1 MGRGP
6 RGAGRPPRRLLPLVL
21 LLGLARGAGGARGA
35 HDVCAT
41 CHEHATCKQM
51 EGMKMCVCKYG
62 FVGNGRTH
70 CVDKNECQFGAT
82 VVCGN
87 HTSCHNTL
95 GGFYCIC
102 LEGYRATNNNKT
114 FIPNDGTFCTDID
127 ECEVSGLCRHGGRCV
142 NTHGSFKCYCMDG
155 YLPKNGP
162 EPFHPTR
169 DATSCTEIDCGTPP
183 EVPDG
188 LIIGNYTSR
197 LGSQVRYACKEG
209 FFSGP
214 EDTVSSCTA
223 SGTWESPKLNCQ
235 EINCGHPPEVQH
247 AVLVGNHSSSL
258 GSVAHYVC
266 QEGFESL
273 GGKITS
279 VCTEKGTW
287 RESTLTCTEII
298 PEISDVSVFNNTC
311 VKWQINPGSIIFK
324 IVYVIY
330 IKGHRLHPV
339 ESVHEET
346 VNVTAD
352 SRTPEVCL
360 DLYQGTNYT
369 VSISTAPPTRSVP
382 AIIGFQTAED
392 DLLEDYGI
400 FNISV
405 FSEACLKL
413 NRHPRKVGSEQMY
426 QFTVLGQ
433 RWYLSNFY
441 HAASFNFTTREQAPV
456 VCLDLYPAT
465 DYTVNVTLLGS
476 SEHHSMQIMMAT
488 APAVKQIIS
497 NISIFNETCL
507 RWRSTKTADIEEMY
521 SFHIQGQ
528 RWYQK
533 EFAQEM
539 TFNITASS
547 QAPEMCLDLCPGTNY
562 SVNIQ
567 ALSSERPVVLF
578 LTTQISEPP
587 LPEVDFVTVHGGPLP
602 RLRLRKA
609 KEKNGPISS
618 YQVLVLPLA
627 LQSTF
632 FCDSEGATSFFSNT
646 SDAEGYV
653 AAELLA
659 KDVPDD
665 AMEIPIGDRL
675 YYGKYYNAPL
685 RKGKDYCII
694 LRITSEWNKVRRCSC
709 AVWAQVKARG
719 HGLSPGQSTLPDH
732 LPSWI
737 VFARQQGSPPHPS
750 TFLRY
755 NL

>member
-1 MGRGP
+1 SGHDP
-6 RGAGRPPRRLLPLVL
+6 RVLRQAPCSAGN
-21 LLGLARGAGGARGA
+21 
-35 HDVCAT
+35 VCVT
-41 CHEHATCKQM
+41 CHEHATCKQT
-51 EGMKMCVCKYG
+51 EGVKMCICKYG
-62 FVGNGRTH
+62 FVGNGRTY
-70 CVDKNECQFGAT
+70 CIDKNECQFGAT
-82 VVCGN
+82 AVCGN

-95 GGFYCIC
+95 GGFYCVC
-102 LEGYRATNNNKT
+102 LEGYRATNNNET

-127 ECEVSGLCRHGGRCV
+127 ECEVSGLCRQGGRCV
-142 NTHGSFKCYCMDG
+142 NTYGSFECYCMDG

-162 EPFHPTR
+162 EPFHPAR

-188 LIIGNYTSR
+188 FIVGNYTSR

-214 EDTVSSCTA
+214 EDAVSSCTA
-223 SGTWESPKLNCQ
+223 LGTWETPNLNCQ
-235 EINCGHPPEVQH
+235 EIKCGHPPHVRH
-247 AVLVGNHSSSL
+247 AVMVGNHSSSP

-266 QEGFESL
+266 EEGFESP
-273 GGKITS
+273 GGKVTA

-287 RESTLTCTEII
+287 RQSTLTCTGI
-298 PEISDVSVFNNTC
+298 DCSVELLF
-311 VKWQINPGSIIFK
+311 PGSK
-324 IVYVIY
+324 QPAGIY
-330 IKGHRLHPV
+330 IKGQRLHPV

-346 VNVTAD
+346 VNVTID

-369 VSISTAPPTRSVP
+369 VSISTAPPMRSVP
-382 AIIGFQTAED
+382 AIVGFQTAED
-392 DLLEDYGI
+392 VLEDDGI

-413 NRHPRKVGSEQMY
+413 NRHPRKLGSEQMY
-426 QFTVLGQ
+426 QFKVLGQ
-433 RWYLSNFY
+433 RWYLNNFY
-441 HAASFNFTTREQAPV
+441 HATSFNFTTRERAPV

-465 DYTVNVTLLGS
+465 DYTVTVTLLGS
-476 SEHHSMQIMMAT
+476 SEQHSAQIVVTT
-488 APAVKQIIS
+488 APGVKQIIS

-507 RWRSTKTADIEEMY
+507 RWRSAKTADIEEMY
-521 SFHIQGQ
+521 SFHIRGQ

-533 EFAQEM
+533 EFAQEVI
-539 TFNITASS
+539 FNITASS
-547 QAPEMCLDLCPGTNY
+547 QAPEMCLDLRPGTNY
-562 SVNIQ
+562 SVSVQ
-567 ALSSERPVVLF
+567 ALSSQRPVVF
-578 LTTQISEPP
+578 SLTTPITEPP

-632 FCDSEGATSFFSNT
+632 FCDSERATSFFSNT

-659 KDVPDD
+659 RDVPDD
-665 AMEIPIGDRL
+665 ATEISLGDRL

-685 RKGKDYCII
+685 KKGNDYCVI

-709 AVWAQVKARG
+709 AVWAHVKDSSFVLQQMVG
-719 HGLSPGQSTLPDH
+719 VGLGSMAVV
-732 LPSWI
+732 I
-737 VFARQQGSPPHPS
+737 VLAFLSFSAVWYVRLS
-750 TFLRY
+750 FLR
-755 NL
+755 NEWNGGRMGLES

>member
-6 RGAGRPPRRLLPLVL
+6 RGAGRPPRRLLPLLL
-21 LLGLARGAGGARGA
+21 LLGLARGASGARGA
-35 HDVCAT
+35 DGLDVCAT
-41 CHEHATCKQM
+41 CHKHATCKQT
-51 EGMKMCVCKYG
+51 EGMKMCICKYG

-114 FIPNDGTFCTDID
+114 FIPNDGTFCT
-127 ECEVSGLCRHGGRCV
+127 
-142 NTHGSFKCYCMDG
+142 
-155 YLPKNGP
+155 
-162 EPFHPTR
+162 
-169 DATSCTEIDCGTPP
+169 
-183 EVPDG
+183 
-188 LIIGNYTSR
+188 
-197 LGSQVRYACKEG
+197 
-209 FFSGP
+209 
-214 EDTVSSCTA
+214 
-223 SGTWESPKLNCQ
+223 

-247 AVLVGNHSSSL
+247 AVLVGNHSSRL
-258 GSVAHYVC
+258 GSVAHYLC
-266 QEGFESL
+266 QEGFESP
-273 GGKITS
+273 GGKIIS
-279 VCTEKGTW
+279 ICTEKGTW
-287 RESTLTCTEII
+287 RESPLTCTEII
-298 PEISDVSVFNNTC
+298 AEVNDVSVFNNSC
-311 VKWQINPGSIIFK
+311 VRWQINPGKTVSKII
-324 IVYVIY
+324 YVIH
-330 IKGHRLHPV
+330 IKGQRLHPV

-346 VNVTAD
+346 VNLTTD

-360 DLYQGTNYT
+360 DLYPGTNYT
-369 VSISTAPPTRSVP
+369 VSIFTALPRRSVP

-392 DLLEDYGI
+392 DLSEDDAT
-400 FNISV
+400 FNISI

-413 NRHPRKVGSEQMY
+413 SRGPRKAGSEQTY
-426 QFTVLGQ
+426 QFKVLGQ
-433 RWYLSNFY
+433 RWYLNNFY

-456 VCLDLYPAT
+456 VCLDLYPAA
-465 DYTVNVTLLGS
+465 DYTVNITLLGS
-476 SEHHSMQIMMAT
+476 SEQHSVQITMTT

-507 RWRSTKTADIEEMY
+507 RWRSTKTADTEEMY

-533 EFAQEM
+533 EFSQEII
-539 TFNITASS
+539 FNITTSS
-547 QAPEMCLDLCPGTNY
+547 QAPEMCLDLHPGTNY
-562 SVNIQ
+562 SVHVQ
-567 ALSSERPVVLF
+567 ALSSELPVVLS
-578 LTTQISEPP
+578 LTTQITEPP
-587 LPEVDFVTVHGGPLP
+587 LPEVDFVTVHGKPLP

-646 SDAEGYV
+646 SDASGYV

-665 AMEIPIGDRL
+665 AMEISIGDRL

-685 RKGKDYCII
+685 RKGNDYCII

-709 AVWAQVKARG
+709 AVWAHVKVVQVG
-719 HGLSPGQSTLPDH
+719 ELPQGLSNHSSLVARLGISLAVHFFKPTGSQPVDLIPRNSISLLLNTRNPVKFMTFVSG
-732 LPSWI
+732 PFF
-737 VFARQQGSPPHPS
+737 FAVYES
-750 TFLRY
+750 
-755 NL
+755 